1 MSRSG
6 PVRDRVGNEW
16 VRDAVGESFTLFA
29 KSAVCVG
36 ANAKSQNSERFTD
49 GPPDGSKSRFYSIII
64 LAVAAL
70 PAGRFRRN
78 SASEELIWACLRSPS
93 LSCSGHREAE
103 LPRSLGTG
111 RYSNR
116 PKQPRHPPIVL
127 STPCQMGNFATAS
140 RRESDPF
147 PPARSRGV
155 QRDSSGPRS
164 QNRPRPSGWELE
176 SLLRSLGQGAT
187 PNPIGRR

>member
-1 MSRSG
+1 MGVPTVAESQLQRPSG
-6 PVRDRVGNEW
+6 SGVTTATGDR
-16 VRDAVGESFTLFA
+16 T
-29 KSAVCVG
+29 
-36 ANAKSQNSERFTD
+36 
-49 GPPDGSKSRFYSIII
+49 I
-64 LAVAAL
+64 LD
-70 PAGRFRRN
+70 
-78 SASEELIWACLRSPS
+78 
-93 LSCSGHREAE
+93 
-103 LPRSLGTG
+103 
-111 RYSNR
+111 R

-127 STPCQMGNFATAS
+127 STPCQMGNFVTAS